1 MRRIWI
7 GTAAA
12 ALATAFVI
20 PVALAQET
28 QQGKQPSATEGSG
41 ASGGMHRNSGPAP
54 TGQRA
59 NQPGTQTQGMQGQ
72 MGQNERE
79 RDQFGKG
86 EMKGGSAQTNQP
98 GTHTQGMQ
106 AQTEQNDRERDQSG
120 KGQMRGGSAQTQ
132 QRTDHGNAMQ
142 SGNTERSAEQPGRR
156 EGAAEGRPGQAQT
169 GAGGQAAGG
178 KVEAM
183 GKANLPHDKASEVAR
198 TLRTSGGAQVSPNI
212 NVHDLRVGADLPGAV
227 VINPLP
233 PAIVEIVPE
242 FRGYDYFVVGDEVV
256 IVDPARRQVVEIIE
270 DVG

>member
-59 NQPGTQTQGMQGQ
+59 NQAGTQTQGMQGQ

-86 EMKGGSAQTNQP
+86 EMKGGSGP
-98 GTHTQGMQ
+98 
-106 AQTEQNDRERDQSG
+106 ERTSP
-120 KGQMRGGSAQTQ
+120 
-132 QRTDHGNAMQ
+132 
-142 SGNTERSAEQPGRR
+142 EP
-156 EGAAEGRPGQAQT
+156 
-169 GAGGQAAGG
+169 
-178 KVEAM
+178 
-183 GKANLPHDKASEVAR
+183 
-198 TLRTSGGAQVSPNI
+198 TLRECR
-212 NVHDLRVGADLPGAV
+212 LRPSRMTA
-227 VINPLP
+227 N
-233 PAIVEIVPE
+233 AIS
-242 FRGYDYFVVGDEVV
+242 RAKGK
-256 IVDPARRQVVEIIE
+256 
-270 DVG
+270 